1 VTYLSALFTHY
12 APYAWFAA
20 IWTIP
25 IAALGALG
33 LLTLERAGPRASGR
47 SGGRLPIEWS
57 PSPKFLLPVL
67 ALAVFVSVF
76 SYVIFYREDLIGL
89 DYATL
94 TAERF
99 VTILIHPSSG
109 RFFPLA
115 LQEYNLLAMFGRSVS
130 VYAAFTV
137 CQLVVVI
144 ACVFRLLDEVPTW
157 FTCIV
162 VAFMMT
168 LPGVF
173 VAVVTFVY
181 PERDVIFWLALWLV
195 CVHAFDRRPSRA
207 SFFCAVVAAQAM
219 LYYKETAFILVGGF
233 AGVRLAINAF
243 VARDE
248 LRRRAFGRFAKD
260 SMLEIALLGL
270 CAVFLTVYFVMIAP
284 HVTQSYAMSASR
296 PHSWVESIDSYARSD
311 YLLDAFVIV
320 LAGRLAWL
328 ASRRHEVDSF
338 WDPLAIGALGY
349 GLAFVKLGMTREYYQ
364 APVEFIAV
372 MYLARLAYAG
382 LRGQRRLIIA
392 LSPLPVVLVLQ
403 RNVSDAASRL
413 LARKQYVEGNVR
425 LASFLKDY
433 SRSHGRTQL
442 QLYFPQ
448 VGGFELMEL
457 SSFLRY
463 KGLAA
468 AGDSIG
474 ESLASP
480 GFIMKTAH
488 RYPDDRC
495 YPTQVFRCTY
505 AREPAPGD
513 LLVFLSGR
521 ELPAEQLGA
530 LKVSAVEVFHYRP
543 ESSTIERALSALVPA
558 ERRADR
564 APDVRVFEYSGESRG
579 SAGEH

>member
-1 VTYLSALFTHY
+1 LFAHY

-25 IAALGALG
+25 IAALGAFG
-33 LLTLERAGPRASGR
+33 LLTLERAGPRPIGST
-47 SGGRLPIEWS
+47 GGRFSIVWPARPSSVLPI
-57 PSPKFLLPVL
+57 L
-67 ALAVFVSVF
+67 ALAAFVSVF
-76 SYVIFYREDLIGL
+76 SYVIFYREDLVGL

-94 TAERF
+94 TAGRF
-99 VTILIHPSSG
+99 VAILIHPASG

-115 LQEYNLLAMFGRSVS
+115 LQEYNLLAMFGRSAE

-144 ACVFRLLDEVPTW
+144 GCALRVLDEVPAW
-157 FTCIV
+157 LSCIV
-162 VAFMMT
+162 VAFMIT

-181 PERDVIFWLALWLV
+181 PERDVIFCLALWLV
-195 CVHAFDRRPSRA
+195 CVRAFDRRRSRA
-207 SFFCAVVAAQAM
+207 SFFGAVVAAQAM
-219 LYYKETAFILVGGF
+219 LYYKETAFILIGGF
-233 AGVRLAINAF
+233 AGVRLAVNAF
-243 VARDE
+243 VGRDA
-248 LRRRAFGRFAKD
+248 LRRGAFGRFAKD
-260 SMLEIALLGL
+260 SMLEIALLAL
-270 CAVFLTVYFVMIAP
+270 CAVFLAVYFVMIAP
-284 HVTQSYAMSASR
+284 HVTQSYAMNASR
-296 PHSWVESIDSYARSD
+296 PRSWLESIDSYARSD
-311 YLLDAFVIV
+311 YLLDAFAIV
-320 LAGRLAWL
+320 LTGRLAWL
-328 ASRRHEVDSF
+328 ASRRHQVDSF
-338 WDPLAIGALGY
+338 WDPLAIGALAY

-364 APVEFIAV
+364 APVEFIAL

-392 LSPLPVVLVLQ
+392 LSLLPVVLVFQ

-463 KGLAA
+463 KGLPA

-474 ESLASP
+474 ESPASP

-505 AREPAPGD
+505 ARAPAPGD

-521 ELPAEQLGA
+521 ELPAEQVGA

-543 ESSTIERALSALVPA
+543 ESSPIERALNALVPA
-558 ERRADR
+558 DRKADR
-564 APDVRVFEYSGESRG
+564 APDVRVFEYGGDSRG
-579 SAGEH
+579 HPGEH